1 MISVARE
8 PKPEPTAGRTVDT
21 RSPFARL
28 ADLIAGVEPGKP
40 AIDLGVGE
48 PKHPVPDF
56 VAPVLAAH
64 INDFGRYPRN
74 EGIPEFRAAAAA
86 WAGRRYRLARPL
98 DPATEVLV
106 LNGSRGGSGV

>member
-8 PKPEPTAGRTVDT
+8 HMPSAGRTVDT

-48 PKHPVPDF
+48 PKHPIPAF
-56 VAPVLAAH
+56 VAPIMAAH
-64 INDFGRYPRN
+64 IKEFGRYPRN
-74 EGIPEFRAAAAA
+74 EGVPQFRRAAAEWAA
-86 WAGRRYRLARPL
+86 RRYRLARAP
-98 DPATEVLV
+98 DPDGEV
-106 LNGSRGGSGV
+106 

>member
-8 PKPEPTAGRTVDT
+8 PKPDLKPGAPSAAPTVDA

-28 ADLIAGVEPGKP
+28 ADLIRGIEPGKP

-56 VAPVLAAH
+56 VAPVIAAH
-64 INDFGRYPRN
+64 IKDFGRYPRN

-86 WAGRRYRLARPL
+86 WAGRRYRLARAL
-98 DPATEVLV
+98 DPNTEVLV
-106 LNGSRGGSGV
+106 LNG